1 MSSEEAGASF
11 TEDVRI
17 RGGHALGTRRSIEI
31 PEGESHLEV
40 SNVAERS
47 RELGLRSFR
56 FGKRKIRGYSC
67 LGRVREGSVC
77 GEKK

>member
-47 RELGLRSFR
+47 RELGLRST
-56 FGKRKIRGYSC
+56 C
-67 LGRVREGSVC
+67 PLW
-77 GEKK
+77 EKEDQRLLLPGQG